1 MNYIRFWQTSEEL
14 EKTSI
19 KVKTRLQQMT
29 EEGIYTGGA
38 VRLVILSHTIE
49 AKTRKVKKC
58 ATLPIEPSEA
68 ELIRKILSMTVNEG
82 CGSHQLAE
90 YPNNAGFRTN
100 NGTEFQSN
108 TIRRILKN
116 EIYIG
121 YIVNGEA
128 RSNRIESLRLISDE
142 DFNFTQEILRQRTK
156 SNDEKRTIAM
166 SNKGRALLRG
176 NTQKAES
183 RGRSEK
189 TPYRQCYAGMQT
201 VQKLG

>member
-1 MNYIRFWQTSEEL
+1 MYTEHGIEVWSESMKVSRSLNIVDKLMNYIRFWQTSEEL

-19 KVKTRLQQMT
+19 KVKIRLQQMT
-29 EEGIYTGGA
+29 EDGIYTGGA
-38 VRLVILSHTIE
+38 VRLAILSHTID
-49 AKTRKVKKC
+49 AKTRKVNKC

-68 ELIRKILSMTVNEG
+68 ELIRKIFSMTVNEG

-128 RSNRIESLRLISDE
+128 RSNRIDHWDSYLMKIST
-142 DFNFTQEILRQRTK
+142 FHRK
-156 SNDEKRTIAM
+156 
-166 SNKGRALLRG
+166 
-176 NTQKAES
+176 
-183 RGRSEK
+183 
-189 TPYRQCYAGMQT
+189 Y
-201 VQKLG
+201 